1 MGRCALTTLCF
12 AVRCHI
18 GYVWIGGR
26 GWSGEAWSGK
36 GSCSTVWFVKIGME
50 HNGRTWSMIHSISL
64 FNPNN
69 LPPNLGALDGT
80 KLLNYKMNI
89 LSMKTIT

>member
-1 MGRCALTTLCF
+1 
-12 AVRCHI
+12 
-18 GYVWIGGR
+18 
-26 GWSGEAWSGK
+26 
-36 GSCSTVWFVKIGME
+36 
-50 HNGRTWSMIHSISL
+50 MIHSISL